1 MPGSNA
7 LAATAPAAF
16 TGHSKSGAILPRKDA
31 DRNRVGMELG
41 AQLDAALKQFAPPF
55 VDALANHFFQAIA

>member
-1 MPGSNA
+1 
-7 LAATAPAAF
+7 
-16 TGHSKSGAILPRKDA
+16 
-31 DRNRVGMELG
+31 MELG